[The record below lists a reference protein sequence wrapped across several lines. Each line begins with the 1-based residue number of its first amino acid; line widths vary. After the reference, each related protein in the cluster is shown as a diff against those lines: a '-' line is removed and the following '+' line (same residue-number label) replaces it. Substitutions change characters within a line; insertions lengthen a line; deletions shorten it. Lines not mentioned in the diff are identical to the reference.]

1 MIRSMTGF
9 GSKENIVAPFG
20 KIYVELR
27 SSNHK
32 FCDISFHLPNGFLSL
47 EDKLKKEIEA
57 EVKRGRIICVVTF
70 VGSKASGVLINK
82 ALLKNYIAAL
92 QEIRKESGVED
103 KVSVDTLINL
113 PGVLVLEEN
122 KFPALSLWPRLKP
135 LVKKALDDLVKM
147 RQKEGTALSCHLK
160 NMIEKLK
167 FDLNMI
173 KRRFKE
179 AINEKIK
186 AIRTDEERAAFL
198 KEIDITEEIERLAF
212 HLRNFKS
219 KLSKDEP
226 VGKELDFIA
235 QEMQREA
242 NTLGAKSFD
251 VSISARVVRMKSCVE
266 KIREQVQ
273 NIE

>member
-9 GSKENIVAPFG
+9 GSSESVVAPFG
-20 KIYVELR
+20 KICVELR

-32 FCDISFHLPNGFLSL
+32 FCDILFHLPNGFLSL

-57 EVKRGRIICVVTF
+57 EIKRGRTLCVVTF
-70 VGSKASGVLINK
+70 IGSRASGVLINK
-82 ALLKNYIAAL
+82 ALLKKYIGAL
-92 QEIRKESGVED
+92 GEIIKQSGI
-103 KVSVDTLINL
+103 KNGVSADTLINL

-122 KFPALSLWPRLKP
+122 KLPALSLWPRLKP

-147 RQKEGTALSCHLK
+147 RQKEGAALTSHLK
-160 NMIEKLK
+160 NMAEKLRI
-167 FDLNMI
+167 DLDTI
-173 KRRFKE
+173 RKRFKE
-179 AINEKIK
+179 AISERVKVMETN
-186 AIRTDEERAAFL
+186 EERVAFL
-198 KEIDITEEIERLAF
+198 KSNDITEEVERLAF

-219 KLSKDEP
+219 KLSKNEP

-242 NTLGAKSFD
+242 NTMGAKSFD
-251 VSISARVVRMKSCVE
+251 VIVSARVVQMKSCIE